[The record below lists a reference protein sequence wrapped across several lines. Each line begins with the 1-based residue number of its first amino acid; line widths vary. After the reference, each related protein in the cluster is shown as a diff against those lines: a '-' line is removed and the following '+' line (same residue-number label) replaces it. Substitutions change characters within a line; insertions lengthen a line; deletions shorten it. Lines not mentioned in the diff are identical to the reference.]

1 MEGLPLKALE
11 YLPRLGVMAC
21 WALLPAL
28 SNAASIDIAVGTLQ
42 AQVEKAFPKTKSSL
56 TLTEPLIALEGA
68 TEVVV
73 LCGRWDYAP
82 KVLAANA
89 ERSLGGKFC
98 AESRLQWNPQ
108 PGAVALSAVR
118 LRSISLGEAQA
129 LPGAALAVV
138 NAILPSQ
145 LEGVFIY
152 TAPKFI
158 GWAIKNLRPLDG
170 RLQVEFS
177 GTQGVG
183 VH

>member
-1 MEGLPLKALE
+1 MKTLESLPK
-11 YLPRLGVMAC
+11 LGVMAC
-21 WALLPAL
+21 WAMLPAL
-28 SNAASIDIAVGTLQ
+28 SNAASIDIRVGTLQ
-42 AQVEKAFPKTKSSL
+42 AQAEKAFPKTKSSL

-118 LRSISLGEAQA
+118 MRSVSLGEAQA

-145 LEGVFIY
+145 LEGVVIY
-152 TAPKFI
+152 TAPKLI
-158 GWAIKNLRPLDG
+158 GWAIKNLRPLNG
-170 RLQVEFS
+170 RLQVEF
-177 GTQGVG
+177 
-183 VH
+183 